1 MKPFDALTALHGV
14 RDVLYKCFDR
24 RSHALFELADAIVA
38 ADIVPSPVHLSLKP
52 VHLSLKPPS
61 HRRAWGSL
69 YDALSRGRIDLET
82 FVVAAAL
89 GKTRDQGCR
98 LCVPRPSALGGHRG
112 GVDQTDYVASR
123 ISIVN
128 IAVDSRPC
136 E

>member
-38 ADIVPSPVHLSLKP
+38 ADIVPSP

-98 LCVPRPSALGGHRG
+98 LCVPRPSA
-112 GVDQTDYVASR
+112 
-123 ISIVN
+123 
-128 IAVDSRPC
+128 
-136 E
+136 